1 MLCTLKFTFL
11 TETDSFCDQNPRN
24 NCGGITVPCNRSCG
38 KSGMAVFTDLF
49 GAMEYHDV
57 VLVLCSLLVILC
69 IINLCVSMRQRRKV
83 SYAMVKQ
90 VDSEHEI

>member
-1 MLCTLKFTFL
+1 
-11 TETDSFCDQNPRN
+11 
-24 NCGGITVPCNRSCG
+24 
-38 KSGMAVFTDLF
+38 MAVFTDLF